1 MNRFTSVH
9 DVFHPQA
16 LVERGLRVAQDPL
29 AEFGK
34 GRHTTLGLLFFNP
47 SLRTRMSS
55 QKAAYNLGMDVIVVN
70 VGSDGWTLET
80 RDGVVMDGGT
90 TEHIK
95 EAAGVM
101 AQYCDI
107 VGIRSFASLTDREA
121 DYHEDVLEKFIRY
134 AGVPVISLESAT
146 RHPLQSFADMI
157 TIEQYTEKD
166 GRRDKP
172 KVVLT
177 WAPHPKALPQAVANS
192 FAEWAV
198 AMEYDVVIAHPE
210 GYALEGSF
218 TKGATVTHDQDEALR
233 DADFVYAKNWSSY
246 EQYGS
251 ILSKDSSWQIT
262 PEKMALTN
270 SARFMHCL
278 PVRRNMIVHDDVID
292 SPASIVLPQAKNRV
306 SSMQTVL
313 EIMLEHRNE
322 ATRLQSNA

>member
-1 MNRFTSVH
+1 MKRFTSVH
-9 DVFHPQA
+9 DILHPQA
-16 LVERGLRVAQDPL
+16 LVERGLRVAQEPL

-107 VGIRSFASLTDREA
+107 LGIRSFASLADRDA
-121 DYHEDVLEKFIRY
+121 DYNEDVLEKFIRY

-157 TIEQYTEKD
+157 TIEQFKQ
-166 GRRDKP
+166 RRTP

-192 FAEWAV
+192 FTEWAT
-198 AMEYDVVIAHPE
+198 AMEYEVVITHPK
-210 GYALEGSF
+210 GYELEPSF
-218 TKGATVTHDQDEALR
+218 TQGAVVTNDQDEALAG
-233 DADFVYAKNWSSY
+233 ADFVYAKNWSSY
-246 EQYGS
+246 EQYGT
-251 ILSKDSSWQIT
+251 ILSKDISWQIT
-262 PEKMALTN
+262 PQKMSLTN
-270 SARFMHCL
+270 NARFMHCL

-292 SPASIVLPQAKNRV
+292 SPASIILPQAKNRV
-306 SSMQTVL
+306 TSMQTVL
-313 EIMLEHRNE
+313 EIMLESRSE
-322 ATRLQSNA
+322 WQQLLSNA

>member
-1 MNRFTSVH
+1 MKRFTSVH
-9 DVFHPQA
+9 DVMHVHA
-16 LVERGLRVAQDPL
+16 LVERGLRVAAEPL
-29 AEFGK
+29 AEYGK
-34 GRHTTLGLLFFNP
+34 GRHKTLGLLFFNP

-107 VGIRSFASLTDREA
+107 LGIRSFASLQDREA
-121 DYHEDVLEKFIRY
+121 DYSEEILEKFIRY

-157 TIEQYTEKD
+157 TIEQFKQQE
-166 GRRDKP
+166 KP

-192 FAEWAV
+192 FAEWAS
-198 AMEYDVVIAHPE
+198 AMEYDLVVAHPE
-210 GYALEGSF
+210 GYELHESF
-218 TKGATVTHDQDEALR
+218 MKGARGTNNQDEALAG
-233 DADFVYAKNWSSY
+233 ADFVYAKNWSSY

-251 ILSKDSSWQIT
+251 ILSKDITWQIT
-262 PEKMALTN
+262 PQKMSLTN
-270 SARFMHCL
+270 NARFMHCL

-292 SPASIVLPQAKNRV
+292 SPASIILPQARNRV
-306 SSMQTVL
+306 ASMQTIV
-313 EIMLEHRNE
+313 EVMLESMAESR
-322 ATRLQSNA
+322 

>member
-1 MNRFTSVH
+1 MKRFTSVH
-9 DVFHPQA
+9 DILHPQA
-16 LVERGLRVAQDPL
+16 LVERGLRVAQEPL

-107 VGIRSFASLTDREA
+107 LGIRSFASLTDRDA
-121 DYHEDVLEKFIRY
+121 DYNEDVLEKFIRY

-157 TIEQYTEKD
+157 TIEQFKQRE
-166 GRRDKP
+166 KP

-192 FAEWAV
+192 FAEWAT
-198 AMEYDVVIAHPE
+198 AMEYEVVIAHPE
-210 GYALEGSF
+210 GYALDSSF
-218 TKGATVTHDQDEALR
+218 TRGAVVTNNQDEALAG
-233 DADFVYAKNWSSY
+233 ADFVYAKNWSSY

-251 ILSKDSSWQIT
+251 ILSKDTSWQIT
-262 PEKMALTN
+262 PQKMSLTAN
-270 SARFMHCL
+270 ARFMHCL

-292 SPASIVLPQAKNRV
+292 SPASIILPQAKNRV
-306 SSMQTVL
+306 TSMQTVL
-313 EIMLEHRNE
+313 EIMLESRSE
-322 ATRLQSNA
+322 WQQLLSNA